1 IFGRANVG
9 KSTLFNCLTE
19 KKQAL
24 VSPIE
29 GATRDSNIGQVSWRD
44 KTFELI
50 DTGGIMDLKFL
61 SESPR
66 NRKKSD
72 KPIEADIINIK
83 VQQQAREYLQRADL
97 ILSLVDSK
105 TGLLPQDK
113 QIALFLKKL
122 GKKNKILLVAN
133 KTDGF
138 KERAKIAEF
147 YQLSFGEPIPVSAAT
162 GAGTGDLLDIIVK
175 KIPAA
180 RKTSRAKEHI
190 DEEINLKSK
199 IPRPRTAQWGRQNLK
214 SINVC
219 IMGKPNVG
227 KSSALNAILGYERVI
242 VSPVPH
248 TTREP
253 QDTDIIYKEHSIKL
267 IDTAGISKKGAKA
280 KGLEKRGIAKS
291 LSVLGKADIALL
303 VLDISQEITHQD
315 AKLAAEIIDRG
326 RSFIIIANKW
336 DKIPEKDTKKYT
348 NYIYGKLPFIQFAPI
363 QFVSALTG
371 EKTNKILDLILKIAE
386 QRQLQLSDSQLDKF
400 LSRIVKIHR
409 PAKGKGV
416 KHPRIYEFKQ
426 TKSGPPEFE
435 LRIGVHEDLHFSYL
449 RFMENR
455 LREKFGF
462 SGTPINIRVA
472 KGRAIHG
479 KHEQ

>member
-1 IFGRANVG
+1 MNNLKNKKYPLVVIFGRANVG

-61 SESPR
+61 SEQPR

-72 KPIEADIINIK
+72 KLIEADIINIK

-190 DEEINLKSK
+190 DEEIN
-199 IPRPRTAQWGRQNLK
+199 PK

-253 QDTDIIYKEHSIKL
+253 QNTDIIYKEHSIKL

-280 KGLEKRGIAKS
+280 KGLEKHGIAKS
-291 LSVLGKADIALL
+291 LSALGKADIALL

-315 AKLAAEIIDRG
+315 AKLAAEIIDRR

-348 NYIYGKLPFIQFAPI
+348 NYIYGKLPFIQFASI

-400 LSRIVKIHR
+400 LSRVVKIHR

-449 RFMENR
+449 RFIENR

-472 KGRAIHG
+472 KGRAVHG